1 MNTQVK
7 VIGNA
12 SKVHKAP
19 SRSDLDSVLR
29 SLSSVKFG
37 IGVMIVLAATTILGT
52 LILQAPM
59 AEPGQIEQLY
69 APQIRQV
76 FDLVGLFDVFHSGWF
91 ITLLALLCLNITF
104 ASIDRFPG
112 TWQYLRHPQTE
123 LDQSSIEAMELHSI
137 QTQNLEP
144 QQLEANV
151 LERFR
156 NLGFRVHRSANESR
170 MMIFGE
176 KGKYSR
182 LSVYVVHTS
191 LLLIF
196 LGAMIDSIF
205 GFRAYL
211 SLPEGES
218 SDRVELRAK
227 NATTVQLPFHIRC
240 DAAGVEHYADGTPK
254 KWWSDLVILQNGQ
267 PVSRKHILVNDPMDF
282 GGIRVFQS
290 SFGSSGNPR
299 EFALTMTPKDS
310 ANAVSSPV
318 VIRVGEAV
326 QPTGLNIAV
335 RVLEFIPD
343 FAMHGSEI
351 HSNSNEPNNPALLLE
366 LTAVDGTQWKTWAFQ
381 KMPNFHGAPN
391 LPYDIRFESVRMN
404 HFTGLQITKQ
414 PGQNVIWAG
423 CFLMVAGLIVS
434 FYFSHQRVWALI
446 RTNDKSQSVLWL
458 GGSSSK
464 NKLDFERRFRGLEK
478 NLGCS

>member
-7 VIGNA
+7 AIGNA
-12 SKVHKAP
+12 PEVHKT
-19 SRSDLDSVLR
+19 RSHSPLDSVLR

-37 IGVMIVLAATTILGT
+37 IGLMIVLAAAVILGT
-52 LILQAPM
+52 LVVQAPV

-69 APQIRQV
+69 APQTRLV
-76 FDLVGLFDVFHSGWF
+76 FEALGLFDVFHSGWF
-91 ITLLALLCLNITF
+91 IALLGLLCLNITF

-112 TWQYLRHPQTE
+112 SWQYLRHPQKE
-123 LDQSSIEAMELHSI
+123 LDESSIEAMELHSI

-151 LERFR
+151 LDRFR
-156 NLGFRVHRSANESR
+156 NLGFKVHRSVDGLR
-170 MMIFGE
+170 TVIFGE

-182 LSVYVVHTS
+182 LAVYIVHAS

-196 LGAMIDSIF
+196 LGAMIDSVF

-211 SLPEGES
+211 SLPEGDS
-218 SDRVELRAK
+218 SDRVELRNQ
-227 NATTVQLPFHIRC
+227 NANLQLPFYIHC
-240 DAAGVEHYADGTPK
+240 DATGVEHYADGTPK

-267 PVSRKHILVNDPMDF
+267 PMSRKRILVNDPMDF
-282 GGIRVFQS
+282 GGIRIFQS

-299 EFALTMTPKDS
+299 EFALTVKPKDG
-310 ANAVSSPV
+310 ANGASSPLV
-318 VIRVGEAV
+318 LRPGEVAN
-326 QPTGLNIAV
+326 LKEMKIAV
-335 RVLEFIPD
+335 RVLQFIPD

-351 HSNSNEPNNPALLLE
+351 HSLSNEPSNPALELE
-366 LTAVDGTQWKTWAFQ
+366 VTRLDGTQWRTWAFQ
-381 KMPNFHGAPN
+381 NMPDVHGTPN

-404 HFTGLQITKQ
+404 HFTGLQIAKQ

-434 FYFSHQRVWALI
+434 FYVSHQRVWALV
-446 RTNDKSQSVLWL
+446 RTNDHGKSSLWL
-458 GGSSSK
+458 GGTSSK
-464 NKLDFERRFRGLEK
+464 NKLDFERKFRTLEK
-478 NLGCS
+478 SLVGS